1 MNPLIVPAIGGIIE
15 TIGKVADDLITSDAE
30 RAKADLDA
38 YNAETARLVSQTKI
52 NEIEAGSAD
61 SFTRRWRPAVGW
73 VGVIALGYASIL
85 EPVGRFIAQVMFGY
99 GGAFPVIDT
108 DLTLQV
114 LLGLLGLGAM
124 RSAERIRGVIPGGK

>member
-15 TIGKVADDLITSDAE
+15 TIGKVADDLITTDAE

-52 NEIEAGSAD
+52 NEIEAGSSD

-73 VGVIALGYASIL
+73 VGVIALGYASIV
-85 EPVGRFIAQVMFGY
+85 EPVGRFIAQVLFNY
-99 GGAFPVIDT
+99 SGAFPVIDT

-124 RSAERIRGVIPGGK
+124 RSFDKRIGTSK

>member
-15 TIGKVADDLITSDAE
+15 TIGKVADDLITSDSE

-38 YNAETARLVSQTKI
+38 YNAETSRLTSQTKI
-52 NEIEAGSAD
+52 NEIEAGSSD
-61 SFTRRWRPAVGW
+61 RFVSRWRPAVGW
-73 VGVIALGYASIL
+73 VGVVALGYASIL
-85 EPVGRFIAQVMFGY
+85 EPVGRFIAQVAFGY
-99 GGAFPVIDT
+99 DGAFPVIDT

-124 RSAERIRGVIPGGK
+124 RSFDKKVGTSK

>member
-15 TIGKVADDLITSDAE
+15 TIGKVADDLITSDSE

-52 NEIEAGSAD
+52 NEIEAGSSD

-99 GGAFPVIDT
+99 AGAFPVIDT

-124 RSAERIRGVIPGGK
+124 RSFDKRIGTSK

>member
-15 TIGKVADDLITSDAE
+15 TIGKVADDLITSDSE

-52 NEIEAGSAD
+52 NEIEAGSSD

-73 VGVIALGYASIL
+73 VGVIALGYASIV
-85 EPVGRFIAQVMFGY
+85 EPVGRFIAQVLFNY
-99 GGAFPVIDT
+99 SGAFPVIDT

-124 RSAERIRGVIPGGK
+124 RSFDKRIGTSK

>member
-15 TIGKVADDLITSDAE
+15 TIGKVADDLITSDAD

-52 NEIEAGSAD
+52 NEIEAGSSD

-124 RSAERIRGVIPGGK
+124 RSAEKFKGVAK

>member
-15 TIGKVADDLITSDAE
+15 TIGKVADDLITSDSE

-52 NEIEAGSAD
+52 NEIEAGSSD

-124 RSAERIRGVIPGGK
+124 RSAEKFKGVAK

>member
-15 TIGKVADDLITSDAE
+15 TIGKVADDLITTDAE

-52 NEIEAGSAD
+52 NEIEAGSSD

-124 RSAERIRGVIPGGK
+124 RSVEKFKGVAK

>member
-15 TIGKVADDLITSDAE
+15 TIGKVADDLITSDSE

-38 YNAETARLVSQTKI
+38 YNAETARLTSQTKI
-52 NEIEAGSAD
+52 NEIEASSTD
-61 SFTRRWRPAVGW
+61 RFVSRWRPAVGW
-73 VGVIALGYASIL
+73 VGVVALGYASIV
-85 EPVGRFIAQVMFGY
+85 EPVGRFIAQVAFGY
-99 GGAFPVIDT
+99 EGAFPVIDT

-124 RSAERIRGVIPGGK
+124 RSFDKKVGTSK

>member
-15 TIGKVADDLITSDAE
+15 TIGKVADDLITSDSE

-38 YNAETARLVSQTKI
+38 YNAETGRLVSQTKI
-52 NEIEAGSAD
+52 NEIEAGSSD

-124 RSAERIRGVIPGGK
+124 RSAEKFKGVAK

>member
-15 TIGKVADDLITSDAE
+15 TIGKVADDLITSDSE

-52 NEIEAGSAD
+52 NEIEAGSSD

-124 RSAERIRGVIPGGK
+124 RSFDKRVGTSK

>member
-15 TIGKVADDLITSDAE
+15 TIGKVADDLITTDAE

-52 NEIEAGSAD
+52 NEIEAGSSD

-99 GGAFPVIDT
+99 GGAFPVIYT

-124 RSAERIRGVIPGGK
+124 RSAEKFKGVAK

>member
-15 TIGKVADDLITSDAE
+15 TIGKVADDLITSDSE

-52 NEIEAGSAD
+52 NEIEAGSSD

-124 RSAERIRGVIPGGK
+124 RSFDKRIGTSK

>member
-15 TIGKVADDLITSDAE
+15 TIGKVADDLITSDSE

-52 NEIEAGSAD
+52 NEIEAGSSD

-99 GGAFPVIDT
+99 GGAFPGIDT

-124 RSAERIRGVIPGGK
+124 RSAEKFKGVAK